1 MVPPLY
7 AYQKDIKLPAYTIC
21 LQVLPFLNHAPDWW
35 ISKRAFISFWN
46 AFDFKLILETK
57 PKFEVNQTYPTC
69 SFSEHAFCA
78 APVMRNFTNKG
89 CDCFP
94 GAGISLK
101 LFDVSCH
108 MTHVMEWSVNPC
120 ERLSIGPFHRW
131 KYNLRILA
139 IATSNSRFFKN
150 WSIYRDR
157 CWIVYDNRLVK

>member
-1 MVPPLY
+1 MNVDANQLYFPSSCPSTLLNMVNVSF
-7 AYQKDIKLPAYTIC
+7 KIIRMMKII
-21 LQVLPFLNHAPDWW
+21 N
-35 ISKRAFISFWN
+35 FISLWN
-46 AFDFKLILETK
+46 AFDFRFILETK

-94 GAGISLK
+94 GAGIS
-101 LFDVSCH
+101 CH

-120 ERLSIGPFHRW
+120 SRLSIGPFHRW

-139 IATSNSRFFKN
+139 ISTSNSRFFKN

-157 CWIVYDNRLVK
+157 GWVIYDHRLVK